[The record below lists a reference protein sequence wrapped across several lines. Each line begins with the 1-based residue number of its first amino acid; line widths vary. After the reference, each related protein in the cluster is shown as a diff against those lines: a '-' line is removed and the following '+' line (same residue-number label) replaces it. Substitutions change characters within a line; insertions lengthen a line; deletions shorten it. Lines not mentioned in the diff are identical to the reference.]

1 MLVLAILLAAA
12 SPDGTQEYAGQAAF
26 EALADQ
32 ADRRC
37 PAQRI
42 RSITPGDLDFA
53 QDEFQAQ
60 LTQRDRM
67 RLSAANTADAR
78 CADQNGLACQVHATL
93 EAMQKTQLLTRFSA
107 YLCAH
112 PAPGQ

>member
-12 SPDGTQEYAGQAAF
+12 APAATQEYQGKAAF

-37 PAQRI
+37 PARRI

-53 QDEFQAQ
+53 QEEFQAQ
-60 LTQRDRM
+60 LTQLDRT
-67 RLSAANTADAR
+67 RLNAANTADAR
-78 CADQNGLACQVHATL
+78 CADQNGLACQANATL
-93 EAMQKTQLLTRFSA
+93 AAMHKTHLLTRFSA

-112 PAPGQ
+112 PAREH